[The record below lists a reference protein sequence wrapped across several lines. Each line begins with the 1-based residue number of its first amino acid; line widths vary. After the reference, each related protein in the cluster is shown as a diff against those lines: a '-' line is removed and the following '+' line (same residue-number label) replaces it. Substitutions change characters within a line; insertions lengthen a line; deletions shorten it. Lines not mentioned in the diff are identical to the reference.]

1 VVSKGFDA
9 AWLRTNEFLA
19 KSKDKVVESSKEKG
33 LLVTELTSHGFFKR
47 YDRYCIVLERETE
60 NTTRIAL
67 KLLSYDKDY
76 KNMKIGG
83 PLVLIRAE
91 DRVIEKVRAT
101 FLDEIRK

>member
-1 VVSKGFDA
+1 
-9 AWLRTNEFLA
+9 
-19 KSKDKVVESSKEKG
+19 
-33 LLVTELTSHGFFKR
+33 
-47 YDRYCIVLERETE
+47 VLERETE